1 MIGRYLGALA
11 FAVLITFSLFW
22 LMQYLIIGQKMTLDE
37 SERVRL
43 IDFVRLQRDTQTETK
58 DRKPPDRPP
67 PPESPPE
74 PPRMTADPTA
84 APSGNT
90 VGIDTAGLNAGMD
103 LAGPGALGPPADAE
117 AIPLFRMAPQYPE
130 RAASRGIEGFVIM
143 QFTITET
150 GAVTNIQVVEASPPG
165 MFDRAAIRAME
176 RWKYKPKIVDGK
188 PVPRHGVQVRMPFV
202 LTDAK

>member
-1 MIGRYLGALA
+1 MIGRYLSALA
-11 FAVLITFSLFW
+11 FAAVITFGLFW
-22 LMQYLIIGQKMTLDE
+22 LMQYLIIGQSMSLDE

-67 PPESPPE
+67 PPEAPPE
-74 PPRMTADPTA
+74 PPKMTADPTA
-84 APSGNT
+84 APTANT
-90 VGIDTAGLNAGMD
+90 VGIDAAGLDAGMD

-117 AIPLFRMAPQYPE
+117 AIPLFRMNPQYPD
-130 RAASRGIEGFVIM
+130 RAASRGIEGYVIM
-143 QFTITET
+143 EFTITET

-165 MFDRAAIRAME
+165 IFDRAAIRAME

-188 PVPRHGVQVRMPFV
+188 PVPRHGVRNQ
-202 LTDAK
+202 LTFKLGE